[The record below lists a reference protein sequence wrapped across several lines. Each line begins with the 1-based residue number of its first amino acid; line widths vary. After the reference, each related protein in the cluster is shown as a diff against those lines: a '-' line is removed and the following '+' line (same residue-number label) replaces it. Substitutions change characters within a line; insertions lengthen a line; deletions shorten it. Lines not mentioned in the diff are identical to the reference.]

1 MTKTDWPKE
10 PLTPD
15 VMDML
20 DHVLREACSENGVET
35 ASQRGLSAAKAL
47 VDWFEFGIRDESE
60 FSRLAREELNSK
72 SE

>member
-20 DHVLREACSENGVET
+20 DRVLRDVCSEHGIEAVS
-35 ASQRGLSAAKAL
+35 SQGQSTAKAL
-47 VDWFEFGIRDESE
+47 VDWFEFGIRDEGE
-60 FSRLAREELNSK
+60 FGRLAREELSSK
-72 SE
+72 SA